1 MNFTAGLRRFGISL
15 QKSQFDNIQMLLEL
29 FADFNRVKTTSL
41 IQEKSAALKELSK
54 ALSNNEDVGGI
65 DKVVFE

>member
-1 MNFTAGLRRFGISL
+1 
-15 QKSQFDNIQMLLEL
+15 MLLEL

-54 ALSNNEDVGGI
+54 ALSNTEDVGGI